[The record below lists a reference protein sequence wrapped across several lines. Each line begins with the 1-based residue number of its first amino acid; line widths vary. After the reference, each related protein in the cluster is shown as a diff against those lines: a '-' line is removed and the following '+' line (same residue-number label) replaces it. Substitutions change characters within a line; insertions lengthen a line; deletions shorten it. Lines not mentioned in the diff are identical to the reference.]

1 MQATGGMSMSGCTG
15 TVQEL
20 LALMSVGGID
30 KAAMMNMTPVADM
43 REAAL
48 AAGKGTPQE
57 VAAQM
62 IERMKRR
69 NDWSC
74 RTAREQPSL
83 VAFIGLDPTMGPED
97 AVAEVHRCRD
107 QGAVGIKL
115 HPSSQRH
122 NPGDPNLWP
131 AYAEAEALE
140 MPVLSHGGVFPV
152 DPESS
157 EFSRP
162 RAFGVR
168 SRSRRRFVLAPA
180 GQGYV
185 DEALAMIERFNC
197 TSIAPAW
204 ITGTVMTP
212 DFDDEAGPGDA
223 SGRSASSSAPTGRVP
238 SPRPERSK
246 HWPCRPERRPFWGKP
261 PGAVM
266 GPKYSQL
273 GRKRDA
279 RRQLQVDA
287 AFAGQLLSK
296 PQHE

>member
-1 MQATGGMSMSGCTG
+1 MYDVIDAHVHTYPTSAIGMQATGGMSMSGCTG

-74 RTAREQPSL
+74 QTAREQPSL

-97 AVAEVHRCRD
+97 AVAEVHRCRE
-107 QGAVGIKL
+107 QGAKGIKL
-115 HPSSQRH
+115 HPSGQRH
-122 NPGDPNLWP
+122 NPDDPSLWP
-131 AYAEAEALE
+131 VYAEAESLG
-140 MPVLSHGGVFPV
+140 MPVLSHGGFFPA

-157 EFSRP
+157 DFSRP
-162 RAFGVR
+162 RAFARVLE
-168 SRSRRRFVLAPA
+168 SFPKLRFVLAHM

-185 DEALAMIERFNC
+185 DEALAMIERFPNMHVD
-197 TSIAPAW
+197 SSSV

-212 DFDDEAGPGDA
+212 DLSGDEAVALVRRFGA
-223 SGRSASSSAPTGRVP
+223 
-238 SPRPERSK
+238 ERILFGSD
-246 HWPCRPERRPFWGKP
+246 WPWFHPLRDLERFETLALSESERRLILGEN
-261 PGAVM
+261 ARRVM
-266 GPKYSQL
+266 GI
-273 GRKRDA
+273 
-279 RRQLQVDA
+279 
-287 AFAGQLLSK
+287 
-296 PQHE
+296 

>member
-1 MQATGGMSMSGCTG
+1 MYDVIDAHVHTYPTSAIGMQATGGMSMSGCTG

-74 RTAREQPSL
+74 QTAREQPSL
-83 VAFIGLDPTMGPED
+83 VAFIGLDPSMGPED
-97 AVAEVHRCRD
+97 AVAEVHRCRK

-122 NPGDPNLWP
+122 NPDDRSLWP
-131 AYAEAEALE
+131 VYAEAEALE

-162 RAFGVR
+162 RAFARVLE
-168 SRSRRRFVLAPA
+168 SFPKLRFVLAHM

-185 DEALAMIERFNC
+185 DEALAMIERFPNMHVD
-197 TSIAPAW
+197 SSSV

-212 DFDDEAGPGDA
+212 DLSDDEALALVRRFG
-223 SGRSASSSAPTGRVP
+223 V
-238 SPRPERSK
+238 ERILFGSD
-246 HWPCRPERRPFWGKP
+246 WPWFHPLRDLERIETLALSEPERRLILGDN
-261 PGAVM
+261 ARRVM
-266 GPKYSQL
+266 GL
-273 GRKRDA
+273 
-279 RRQLQVDA
+279 
-287 AFAGQLLSK
+287 
-296 PQHE
+296 